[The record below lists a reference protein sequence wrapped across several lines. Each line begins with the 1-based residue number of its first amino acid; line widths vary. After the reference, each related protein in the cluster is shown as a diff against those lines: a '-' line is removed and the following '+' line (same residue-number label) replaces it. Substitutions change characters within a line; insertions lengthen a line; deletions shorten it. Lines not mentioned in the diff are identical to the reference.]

1 MLEMTPAI
9 EAILFAAGEPVPAA
23 RIAQVLGV
31 QEDEVFACAETMAAD
46 YHSRGRG
53 IRLVRIRESLQLCS
67 APEQADY
74 VLHALEQRRPP
85 RLTQPLMEVLA
96 AVAYFQPVTRAY
108 IEQLRGVDSGYTVNA
123 LLERGLIEVCGK
135 LEAPGRPNL
144 YRTTERF
151 LRAAGISDV
160 EQLPPLPEQE
170 PQETAQTPDAVQA
183 EPEAALPED
192 GGASQ

>member
-1 MLEMTPAI
+1 MINNAI
-9 EAILFAAGEPVPAA
+9 ASLVEYAVQNGLISEDD
-23 RIAQVLGV
+23 RI
-31 QEDEVFACAETMAAD
+31 
-46 YHSRGRG
+46 YS
-53 IRLVRIRESLQLCS
+53 
-67 APEQADY
+67 
-74 VLHALEQRRPP
+74 
-85 RLTQPLMEVLA
+85 
-96 AVAYFQPVTRAY
+96 
-108 IEQLRGVDSGYTVNA
+108 VNA

>member
-1 MLEMTPAI
+1 MPGRLEEIETMLTPA
-9 EAILFAAGEPVPAA
+9 
-23 RIAQVLGV
+23 LGSALLRRSP
-31 QEDEVFACAETMAAD
+31 E
-46 YHSRGRG
+46 
-53 IRLVRIRESLQLCS
+53 LV
-67 APEQADY
+67 
-74 VLHALEQRRPP
+74 
-85 RLTQPLMEVLA
+85 
-96 AVAYFQPVTRAY
+96 
-108 IEQLRGVDSGYTVNA
+108 YTVNA

-192 GGASQ
+192 GGGFPIGRM

>member
-1 MLEMTPAI
+1 MTPAV
-9 EAILFAAGEPVPAA
+9 EAVLFAAGEPVPAA

-31 QEDEVFACAETMAAD
+31 QADEVLACAETMAAD
-46 YHSRGRG
+46 YRERGRG
-53 IRLVRIRESLQLCS
+53 IRLVRIGESLQLCS

-123 LLERGLIEVCGK
+123 LMERGLIEVCGK

-151 LRAAGISDV
+151 LRAAGVSDV
-160 EQLPPLPEQE
+160 EQLPPLPEPE
-170 PQETAQTPDAVQA
+170 P
-183 EPEAALPED
+183 PEAAQTGQEAAETPGEERT
-192 GGASQ
+192 